1 MYGAAFLPR
10 PETKARNA
18 NLPEGQMNIAGTF
31 TIFVFPSLN
40 DVWNRLKED
49 VYWTSDI
56 WDKDRIIVEEL
67 IG

>member
-1 MYGAAFLPR
+1 
-10 PETKARNA
+10 
-18 NLPEGQMNIAGTF
+18 MNIAGTF
-31 TIFVFPSLN
+31 TIFVFPSLE

-49 VYWTSDI
+49 VYWTSNI